1 MGRST
6 AIGIGV
12 VMLVATVGVGAGLL
26 FIDDAES
33 VVPPFGERRPLPN
46 TLELEAFE
54 REVYA
59 FLADRI
65 YATADGWGHDK
76 GLRVRDTGPWIA
88 HTYYGT
94 HPAVRVF
101 YSPEV
106 IAWIESGR
114 RGSLPEGAMI
124 VKEMLT
130 PPAARYADWPA
141 ARIDELCARGKMET
155 EFGEVGCSWTA
166 MIRDPKVSRD
176 GWFWLSYDRPEND
189 DPDAGVDKPG
199 EAAFAKFGYP
209 ASGYGQYCTR
219 CHSSAETEMTFSS
232 PRNIEG
238 MPGEPIRFRVDESW
252 RTRPQA
258 SLDDTGTHPGE
269 PSEPGTQAPD
279 EGSLR
284 DAFEAAFPQQ
294 RAQDPADVSRLP
306 RVDWD
311 WVMPAADEPTQ
322 FATSSQCISCHDG
335 QGPPFGPNMFVPAT
349 NDDPPLNLSPYGE
362 WRWSMMGLAGR
373 DPIFHAQLESE
384 VALWPTEPLANAIQ
398 NLCTSCHG
406 VMGQRQLEIDQ
417 DVTPH
422 LGGAADFLNT
432 DGPWFL
438 QDFVM
443 ATGDGDAARYGALA
457 RDGIS
462 CMACHQVTPTA
473 DRPLVSLFSGNFD
486 VAPPEERDGEF
497 VNSIFGP
504 YEDVATR
511 AMVESLG
518 MDPRHS
524 TYVGSSRLCGS
535 CHTVRLP
542 VLDEVGNV
550 QMRDGEP
557 VIHFEQATYLEW
569 ANSAYGDE
577 FGYKGR
583 PGTMTC
589 QGCHMQAHYEGP
601 ESGEEIQLMFR
612 IANIQD
618 QTYPEA
624 DEEAPVAELTVPLRE
639 YRRHTLQGINLFGL
653 EMFSQF
659 PEVLGI
665 DVSDFMTGSDAD
677 LANAIA
683 AGERLAAVG
692 TATVEATAVR
702 DGDGVEVTVDVANLA
717 GHRFPSGVG
726 FRRAFLEVRVLD
738 AAGDVLWASGTTD
751 QLGRILGPDGRP
763 LPTEFPEVG
772 DGTLVYQPHH
782 QVITGP
788 TQVQIYEELAL
799 SPEGEFTTN
808 FLNRDVVVK
817 DNRMIPRGWTKDGPP
832 GDEFTDEFAEETWPV
847 GEVWPDAPTLPTRD
861 GDRDFLDS
869 PGTDRVVYRVA
880 GVPGAAVVEVD
891 LHYQAIPPAYLA
903 DRFEQA
909 KGEHGRRLYF
919 LAANL
924 EVAGTPI
931 SDWTV
936 QVASASADV
945 TAG

>member
-12 VMLVATVGVGAGLL
+12 VLLVAAVGVGAGLL
-26 FIDDAES
+26 FIDQAES
-33 VVPPFGERRPLPN
+33 VVPAFPDPKPLPN
-46 TLELEAFE
+46 TPELATFE

-59 FLADRI
+59 FLAGRT
-65 YATADGWGHDK
+65 YATAEGWGHDK
-76 GLRVRDTGPWIA
+76 GLRVRDTGPWID

-106 IAWIESGR
+106 VDWIEGGR
-114 RGSLPEGAMI
+114 RGALPEGAMI

-130 PPAARYADWPA
+130 PPAARYGDWPTDE
-141 ARIDELCARGKMET
+141 IDRLCEVGKMDT
-155 EFGEVGCSWTA
+155 EFGEVACSWTA
-166 MIRDPKVSRD
+166 MIRDPEVARD
-176 GWFWLSYDRPEND
+176 GWFWISYDRPED
-189 DPDAGVDKPG
+189 GDPDAGVDLPG

-219 CHSSAETEMTFSS
+219 CHSSAEREMTFSS

-252 RTRPQA
+252 RVRPVA
-258 SLDDTGTHPGE
+258 DPDDDATHPGDA
-269 PSEPGTQAPD
+269 SEPGSERPTDGPLK
-279 EGSLR
+279 E
-284 DAFEAAFPQQ
+284 AFEAAFPQQ
-294 RAQDPADVSRLP
+294 QAVPADEVSKLP
-306 RVDWD
+306 PVDWD
-311 WVMPAADEPTQ
+311 WVLPQAGEPTQ

-335 QGPPFGPNMFVPAT
+335 QAAPFGPNMFLPGTDDHPA
-349 NDDPPLNLSPYGE
+349 LNLSPYGE

-384 VALWPTEPLANAIQ
+384 VALWPTEPLASAIQ

-406 VMGQRQLEIDQ
+406 VMGQRQFEIDEG
-417 DVTPH
+417 VTPH

-432 DGPWFL
+432 EGPWFL
-438 QDFVM
+438 QDFVLS
-443 ATGDGDAARYGALA
+443 TGDSDAARYGALA

-462 CMACHQVTPTA
+462 CMACHQVEPTD
-473 DRPLVSLFSGNFD
+473 DRPLLTLFSGNFD
-486 VAPPEERDGEF
+486 VAPPEDRDGEP
-497 VNSIFGP
+497 VNQIFGP
-504 YEDVATR
+504 YDDVATR
-511 AMVESLG
+511 AMVDSLG

-524 TYVGSSRLCGS
+524 TYVSSARLCGS

-542 VLDEVGNV
+542 VLDEAGNV
-550 QMRDGEP
+550 QMRGGEP

-577 FGYKGR
+577 FGYEGR
-583 PGTMTC
+583 AGTMTC
-589 QGCHMQAHYEGP
+589 QGCHMQAHYEDP
-601 ESGEEIQLMFR
+601 ETGEDLQLMFR

-624 DEEAPVAELTVPLRE
+624 DEEAPVAELTVPIRE

-659 PEVLGI
+659 PAVLGV
-665 DVSDFMTGSDAD
+665 DVADFMTGSDVD

-683 AGERLAAVG
+683 AGERLASARTASV
-692 TATVEATAVR
+692 TATAER
-702 DGDGVEVTVDVANLA
+702 QGDGLGVVVDVESLV

-726 FRRAFLEVRVLD
+726 FRRAFLEVKVLD
-738 AAGDVLWASGTTD
+738 AAGEVLWASGSTD
-751 QLGRILGPDGRP
+751 QLGRILGPDGQP
-763 LPTEFPEVG
+763 LPTEFPTVEP
-772 DGTLVYQPHH
+772 DGTLVYQRHH
-782 QVITGP
+782 QVITEP
-788 TQVQIYEELAL
+788 TEVQIYEELAL
-799 SPEGEFTTN
+799 SPEGDFTTN
-808 FLNRDVVVK
+808 FLNRDRVVK
-817 DNRMIPRGWTKDGPP
+817 DNRMIPRGWTVAGPP
-832 GDEFTDEFAEETWPV
+832 GDEFTEEFAEETWPI
-847 GEVWPDAPTLPTRD
+847 GDVWPDAPTMPTQT

-869 PGTDRVVYRVA
+869 PGSDRVIYRIA
-880 GVPGAAVVEVD
+880 GVPGAQTVEVV

-909 KGEHGRRLYF
+909 RGEHGRRLYF

-924 EVAGTPI
+924 EVDGTPI

-936 QVASASADV
+936 QVASATVDLP
-945 TAG
+945 